1 MKSLIL
7 CEGKTDAI
15 LISYLLC
22 KQWGWSWISPKNKRF
37 KNYQIDVS
45 EINNESAEWYIKDNN
60 ELLICGVGGN
70 ANFSNFFE
78 DKISSIQVNYN
89 EEDIFKNIICVID
102 KDNLEVVDIERKFC
116 SSFSIISIMKNNSWE
131 KNTYKLNGFENDV
144 SINALLLIIPNES
157 EGALETIL
165 LDSIAENS
173 YDKVIVDDVEDFV
186 NLNRNKYSKY
196 LYNNRLL
203 MKSKLGAVFAIMSP
217 QKVFTFIDEIIRSV
231 DWEKSTLLLNLFEK
245 LGEI

>member
-22 KQWGWSWISPKNKRF
+22 KQWGWTWISSKNKRF

-45 EINNESAEWYIKDNN
+45 EKNNESAEWYIKDDN
-60 ELLICGVGGN
+60 EVLICGVGGN
-70 ANFSNFFE
+70 SNFSTFFE

-89 EEDIFKNIICVID
+89 EEDIFKKVICIVD
-102 KDNLEVVDIERKFC
+102 KDNFEIIDIEKKFC
-116 SSFSIISIMKNNSWE
+116 SYFSIISIMKNNTWKE
-131 KNTYKLNGFENDV
+131 NTYKLNGFDNDV
-144 SINALLLIIPNES
+144 TINTLLLIVPTES

-165 LDSIAENS
+165 LKSISENS
-173 YDKVIVDDVEDFV
+173 YDKVIVEDVEKFI
-186 NLNRNKYSKY
+186 NSNKSKYNKY
-196 LYNNRLL
+196 LFNNRLL
-203 MKSKLGAVFAIMSP
+203 LKSKLGIVFAIMSP
-217 QKVFTFIDEIIRSV
+217 QKVFTFIDEIIKSV
-231 DWEKSTLLLNLFEK
+231 DWEKSALLLELFEK